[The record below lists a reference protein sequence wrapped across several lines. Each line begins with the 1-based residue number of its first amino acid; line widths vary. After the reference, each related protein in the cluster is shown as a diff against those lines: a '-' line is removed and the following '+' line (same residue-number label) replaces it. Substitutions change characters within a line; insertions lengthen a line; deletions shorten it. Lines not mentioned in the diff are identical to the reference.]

1 MDSNIS
7 GNYFSNIKNVIKFKS
22 NNESLRKLNAFKTE
36 GFKRFENFC
45 Y

>member
-22 NNESLRKLNAFKTE
+22 NNENLRKLNAFKRK
-36 GFKRFENFC
+36 GFKSFENF
-45 Y
+45 YY